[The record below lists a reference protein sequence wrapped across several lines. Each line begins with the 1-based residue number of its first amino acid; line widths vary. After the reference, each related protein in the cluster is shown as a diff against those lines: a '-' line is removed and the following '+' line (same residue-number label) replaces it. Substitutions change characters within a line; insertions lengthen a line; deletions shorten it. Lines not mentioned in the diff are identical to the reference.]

1 MKLLPIQNTHT
12 WGVSAS
18 AQSNTQNNTLP
29 VQSKMQITTGYLN
42 HTASKNYAPSFGK
55 FILDDLFYYFNRRLN
70 RSRELE
76 KSGQIQDVN
85 QKVVDDITLL
95 SKKLGVS
102 PAVAKLRY
110 EECLNIGGIEPEG
123 NGYEVGL
130 NKVIGYNAEKLDLI
144 QNVVTPI
151 IRNGNYKD
159 FDIPNGVIFYGPRGR
174 GKSYMAECLM
184 EHFGKKKDNIY
195 TNVISEDWDKGD
207 TDENAFAIAETFEE
221 AKKRYER
228 DKIRTVIYI
237 EGLDRLLNEKNNPI
251 LCAEF
256 ISAAAD
262 CRKNGI
268 TWVGT
273 ITAPKAMPD
282 WLFDPQITS
291 VSIPVK
297 AISDVEQSA
306 VMSYFWAKYD
316 RLDKSDHNVIL
327 NYLRNE
333 NKKIYPPQFEEIAK
347 NVDKKL
353 SKKDYSSEKRG
364 NYSAPV
370 TTDVVLTAIRE
381 HIASKELGIG
391 DKLKIENAQKEELM
405 GLDDAAYINKIQE
418 KYYGN
423 KLPENN

>member
-1 MKLLPIQNTHT
+1 
-12 WGVSAS
+12 
-18 AQSNTQNNTLP
+18 
-29 VQSKMQITTGYLN
+29 
-42 HTASKNYAPSFGK
+42 
-55 FILDDLFYYFNRRLN
+55 
-70 RSRELE
+70 
-76 KSGQIQDVN
+76 
-85 QKVVDDITLL
+85 
-95 SKKLGVS
+95 
-102 PAVAKLRY
+102 
-110 EECLNIGGIEPEG
+110 
-123 NGYEVGL
+123 
-130 NKVIGYNAEKLDLI
+130 
-144 QNVVTPI
+144 
-151 IRNGNYKD
+151 
-159 FDIPNGVIFYGPRGR
+159 
-174 GKSYMAECLM
+174 MAECLM

-333 NKKIYPPQFEEIAK
+333 NKKIYPPQFEEIAR